1 LSRQRAKPDPLQE
14 IVGLSRC
21 RRAGHSP
28 SFAPMIDV
36 IKKTILAGVGAA
48 LTTTEKAEAA
58 LQEMVRQGKLSAA
71 DARIIAEKIAEQG
84 RREFE
89 EMSQDLGAKVRAML
103 DRSDAETKARLT
115 ALEERVR
122 MLEMNATPPPSR
134 SSEP

>member
-1 LSRQRAKPDPLQE
+1 
-14 IVGLSRC
+14 
-21 RRAGHSP
+21 
-28 SFAPMIDV
+28 MIDV

-58 LQEMVRQGKLSAA
+58 LQEMVRQGKLSTA

-89 EMSQDLGAKVRAML
+89 EMSQELGAKVRAML
-103 DRSDAETKARLT
+103 DRVDSDTQARLA

-122 MLEMNATPPPSR
+122 VLEAKATPPPSR

>member
-1 LSRQRAKPDPLQE
+1 
-14 IVGLSRC
+14 
-21 RRAGHSP
+21 
-28 SFAPMIDV
+28 MIDV
-36 IKKTILAGVGAA
+36 IMKTILAGVGAA

-103 DRSDAETKARLT
+103 DVLPGALPLPGWKDALIAGLSIAVAVLAAKVAGRF
-115 ALEERVR
+115 
-122 MLEMNATPPPSR
+122 
-134 SSEP
+134 

>member
-1 LSRQRAKPDPLQE
+1 
-14 IVGLSRC
+14 
-21 RRAGHSP
+21 
-28 SFAPMIDV
+28 MIDV

>member
-1 LSRQRAKPDPLQE
+1 
-14 IVGLSRC
+14 
-21 RRAGHSP
+21 
-28 SFAPMIDV
+28 MIDV

-89 EMSQDLGAKVRAML
+89 EMSQDLGRDQRELAAEITGDGALRFERGADRA
-103 DRSDAETKARLT
+103 AAT
-115 ALEERVR
+115 A
-122 MLEMNATPPPSR
+122 A
-134 SSEP
+134 